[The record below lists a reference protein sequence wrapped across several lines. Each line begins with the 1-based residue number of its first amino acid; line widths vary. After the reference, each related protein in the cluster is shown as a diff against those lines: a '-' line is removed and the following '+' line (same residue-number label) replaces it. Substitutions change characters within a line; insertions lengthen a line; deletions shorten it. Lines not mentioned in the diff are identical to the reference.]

1 MRTLLLVVGLLI
13 LGYVVLGLI
22 AGLAPV
28 DGWGFILDLFN
39 EHQITN
45 TYRVVASDSDSET
58 TQIIVLTVAGLLL
71 IALSRAKIFK
81 KNS

>member
-39 EHQITN
+39 EQQITN